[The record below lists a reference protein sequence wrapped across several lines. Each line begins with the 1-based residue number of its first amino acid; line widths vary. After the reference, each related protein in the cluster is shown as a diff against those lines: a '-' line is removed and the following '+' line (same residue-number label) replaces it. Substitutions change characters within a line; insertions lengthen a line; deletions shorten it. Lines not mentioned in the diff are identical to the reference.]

1 MTQDRA
7 DQMFSD
13 PTAEAARL
21 QRTAAELHTRRRCA
35 EAEAL
40 AGRASSVLAGQP
52 DAPAVGRACHALAGT
67 LDDLGDHTQAEALY
81 RRAGA
86 IFSAMP
92 MGGPDDTMRIRCARG
107 LAANLRVQQRGA
119 EADAV
124 LVPALGLAEHL
135 LGPTDVD
142 TLATMTGLGL
152 LWEGLGRVDEAEE
165 LYQQALARAE
175 LGVGGSEPDE
185 VAGIAAALARLR
197 ERRAKPLLESR
208 SGRGDVSRFQG
219 DENLVGHVS
228 QLDDAAGLGRDGSL
242 EQVPHQPGVAEAA
255 VTGSG
260 ADVLEDAGSGVLGGL
275 VMALGRHAVED
286 PQ

>member
-1 MTQDRA
+1 MTQHGSDPV
-7 DQMFSD
+7 FSD

-21 QRTAAELHTRRRCA
+21 QRTAAELHTRRRWA

-40 AGRASSVLAGQP
+40 ARRASSVLAGQP

-92 MGGPDDTMRIRCARG
+92 TGGPDDTMRIRCARG

-124 LVPALGLAEHL
+124 LVPALGLAEQL

-175 LGVGGSEPDE
+175 MGAVSEPDE

-197 ERRAKPLLESR
+197 ERRGKPLLGSG
-208 SGRGDVSRFQG
+208 SGRRDVGRFQG
-219 DENLVGHVS
+219 DEDLVGHVS
-228 QLDDAAGLGRDGSL
+228 QLDDPAGLGRDRGL
-242 EQVPHQPGVAEAA
+242 DQVPYQPGVAEAA
-255 VTGSG
+255 VTGPG
-260 ADVLEDAGSGVLGGL
+260 ADVLDDAGSGVLGGL
-275 VMALGRHAVED
+275 VMALGGHAVED
-286 PQ
+286 PK

>member
-1 MTQDRA
+1 MTQHGA
-7 DQMFSD
+7 DPMFSD
-13 PTAEAARL
+13 PTTEAARL
-21 QRTAAELHTRRRCA
+21 QRTAAELHTRRRWA

-40 AGRASSVLAGQP
+40 AGRASSILAGQP

-92 MGGPDDTMRIRCARG
+92 TGGPDDTMRIRCARG

-124 LVPALGLAEHL
+124 LVPALGLAEQL

-152 LWEGLGRVDEAEE
+152 LWEGLGRLDEAEE

-175 LGVGGSEPDE
+175 LGARSEPDE

-197 ERRAKPLLESR
+197 ERRGK
-208 SGRGDVSRFQG
+208 SGRGDVSRFER
-219 DENLVGHVS
+219 DENLVGHVP
-228 QLDDAAGLGRDGSL
+228 QLDDPAGLGRDGGL

-260 ADVLEDAGSGVLGGL
+260 ADV
-275 VMALGRHAVED
+275 R
-286 PQ
+286 